1 MNNYYS
7 SICLKYSRV
16 LFVCDKTRFFF
27 QARRVASQ
35 QSSEP
40 AQTISAPCQKD
51 SESGALSNTAASAEE
66 STGVK

>member
-7 SICLKYSRV
+7 LNCLKYSRI
-16 LFVCDKTRFFF
+16 LFVCDKTRLF

-35 QSSEP
+35 QSRDP
-40 AQTISAPCQKD
+40 AQTIRAPCQKD
-51 SESGALSNTAASAEE
+51 SDSGALSNTAASAEE